1 MSSSFIF
8 LAIMIV
14 FLVIFS
20 PGRAILSSH
29 GSHWRKTRATLI
41 EYLNQSKTWDFPY
54 PVRHLVGV
62 RHPVVIVE
70 DHDGR
75 HAARGHHEHDGC
87 EVCPWND
94 GNVEKI
100 CQFPISHASDL
111 QTLQR

>member
-62 RHPVVIVE
+62 RHPVVIVQ

-75 HAARGHHEHDGC
+75 HAARGHHEHDGG
-87 EVCPWND
+87 EVCPWNE
-94 GNVEKI
+94 NIVEKNLS
-100 CQFPISHASDL
+100 ISNF
-111 QTLQR
+111 TCK